1 MAEEKQIARRF
12 TLLASAVDERMRR
25 LFAAAESLAIGY
37 GGVSMVSS
45 ATGVSRR
52 AIDAGIEELKPA
64 RRMGK
69 IGSPAEGRVRK
80 KGGGRKKNV
89 IEDATLEGD
98 LERLIDPA
106 NARRPAIAATLVL
119 QECSQTGRGTP
130 AVGPPSESHACGG
143 VAAGERLQPS
153 GQQQDHRGNI
163 APRPEGSV

>member
-1 MAEEKQIARRF
+1 
-12 TLLASAVDERMRR
+12 MRR

-89 IEDATLEGD
+89 IKDATLEGD
-98 LERLIDPA
+98 LERLVDPA
-106 NARRPAIAATLVL
+106 KRGETRNRRYAGPARVFANWSRN
-119 QECSQTGRGTP
+119 S
-130 AVGPPSESHACGG
+130 
-143 VAAGERLQPS
+143 S
-153 GQQQDHRGNI
+153 GWTTK
-163 APRPEGSV
+163 